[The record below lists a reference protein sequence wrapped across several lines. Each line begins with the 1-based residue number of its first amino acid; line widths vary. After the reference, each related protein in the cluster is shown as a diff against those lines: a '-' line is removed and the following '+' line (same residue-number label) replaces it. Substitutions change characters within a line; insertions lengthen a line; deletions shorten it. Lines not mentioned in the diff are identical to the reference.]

1 MKESDMPKAD
11 LVTGIVLFA
20 FSIGVIVLSS
30 QMPTYSEM
38 GRNPYSAP
46 GLVPT
51 LLGIVI
57 GSLSLVLIIRS
68 IRRGGYRLGLTAQN
82 VSGFFRKGPTVRVL
96 VTLVWSVVY
105 AFILI
110 GRMHYAIATGI
121 FVFGFIAYFEYERRK
136 TVREHLRSF
145 GFGLLE
151 AVLVAVIVSGVFQYL
166 FLVTLP

>member
-11 LVTGIVLFA
+11 LVTGIVLLA

-30 QMPTYSEM
+30 QMPTFIER

-46 GLVPT
+46 GLVPA
-51 LLGIVI
+51 LLGVI
-57 GSLSLVLIIRS
+57 IGLLSLIMIIRS

-82 VSGFFRKGPTVRVL
+82 VGGFFRKGSTVRVL

-105 AFILI
+105 SYGFI
-110 GRMHYAIATGI
+110 GRMHYAIATGLY
-121 FVFGFIAYFEYERRK
+121 VFGFIAYFEYERRK
-136 TVREHLRSF
+136 TGREHLRSF